1 VAVTGNFD
9 ALAAF
14 HNRIKKLPEAARKIA
29 IALSPKVEKLVDNTI
44 ATATTP
50 YGEGW
55 VPKKDGGQ
63 ALAGSDSGGRVLV
76 RLVGKATIRTAILYP
91 YHFHDAGTHTIGRK
105 RGAAI
110 RRSIVGAAARLAVA
124 DIKVPRKRKDETEFA
139 YQQRLATLIARRNAR
154 VEAVKGVKNQV
165 SFAIQEARAA
175 GGIHNPERQILPREE
190 EGIPTTWSDTI
201 RDEAVKVMAAGG
213 ATLKGGS

>member
-1 VAVTGNFD
+1 MALNGDFN

-14 HNRIKKLPEAARKIA
+14 HNRIKKLPEATRKIA
-29 IALSPKVEKLVDNTI
+29 IALSPKVEKLVDSTI
-44 ATATTP
+44 AAAQTP

-76 RLVGKATIRTAILYP
+76 RIVGKATVRTAILYP
-91 YHFHDAGTHTIGRK
+91 FHFHDGGTHAIGRK

-110 RRSIVGAAARLAVA
+110 RRGIVGVAARLAIA
-124 DIKVPRKRKDETEFA
+124 DIKVPRKRKDESEFA

-154 VEAVKGVKNQV
+154 AEAVKSVKNRV
-165 SFAIQEARAA
+165 AFAIQEARSK

-190 EGIPTTWSDTI
+190 AGIPQAWTDTI
-201 RDEAVKVMAAGG
+201 RDEAVKVMSEGG